1 MRMVAE
7 GRSIVEARAAIVAQ
21 IRGNFRTFL
30 AEGSAPWF
38 FFCGPTT
45 THRPWVKGSGK
56 ALWGID
62 PDSLRGRMPAFLPD
76 VPEVREDV
84 ADYLG
89 EAQAVDAY
97 VAWLQRETQAST
109 ESLRTARS
117 AIELL
122 YSDVFR
128 IPISRS

>member
-1 MRMVAE
+1 MELQAVY
-7 GRSIVEARAAIVAQ
+7 
-21 IRGNFRTFL
+21 
-30 AEGSAPWF
+30 
-38 FFCGPTT
+38 
-45 THRPWVKGSGK
+45 
-56 ALWGID
+56 
-62 PDSLRGRMPAFLPD
+62 LRHIEQYLRFHNQSSQDERLSKLPA
-76 VPEVREDV
+76 
-84 ADYLG
+84 
-89 EAQAVDAY
+89 AQAVDAY